1 MSTVSPVAD
10 PNSPAD
16 SIAAAAADP
25 AVGEAGFGFY
35 VHVPFCVSRCGYCDF
50 NTYTAAEL
58 GAGVSRDTYAS
69 IVRAEIRD
77 AAARMSA
84 HGRAPEVDTVFF
96 GGGTPT
102 LLSAADLAA
111 ILAEID
117 DSFGLAEGY
126 EATTEANPES
136 VDADYLAELYDGG
149 FTRLSVGMQSTASHV
164 LKILDREHSPQKAL
178 NAVEYAHKAGFEHVS
193 LDLIY
198 GTPGETA
205 ADFEA
210 SLRAAVDAGVDH
222 VSAYALIVEDGTA
235 LARRIRS
242 GQVPQ
247 PSDDVAADR
256 YLAAEAVLAEAGFH
270 WYEVSNW
277 ARSEAARCRHNLLY
291 WEGGHW
297 WGAGPGAHSHLPGV
311 RWWNHKHPST
321 YGAALAEG
329 LPAAGHELL
338 TEDDRY
344 LERILLR
351 TRLASGL
358 PLSLLRPQGREAAER
373 AAADGLARMVD
384 DRLEL
389 TLRGRL
395 LADAVVRD
403 LTS

>member
-1 MSTVSPVAD
+1 VST
-10 PNSPAD
+10 SPATD
-16 SIAAAAADP
+16 IAAAAADP
-25 AVGEAGFGFY
+25 ATGEAGFGFY

-50 NTYTAAEL
+50 NTYTASEL
-58 GAGVSRDTYAS
+58 GAGVSRDTYAA
-69 IVRAEIRD
+69 IVRSEIRA
-77 AAARMSA
+77 AAARFDKK
-84 HGRAPEVDTVFF
+84 PNVDTVFF

-102 LLSAADLAA
+102 LLSAADLSS

-117 DSFGLAEGY
+117 REFGLAAGY

-136 VDADYLAELYDGG
+136 VDADYLAELHDGG
-149 FTRLSVGMQSTASHV
+149 FTRVSIGMQSTASHV
-164 LKILDREHSPQKAL
+164 LKVLDREHSPQKAL
-178 NAVEYAHKAGFEHVS
+178 NAVAYAHKAGFEHVS

-198 GTPGETA
+198 GTPGEKA
-205 ADFEA
+205 ADFA
-210 SLRAAVDAGVDH
+210 DSLAAAVDTGVDH

-256 YLAAEAVLAEAGFH
+256 YLAAEAALAAAGFS

-277 ARSEAARCRHNLLY
+277 AKNDTARCRHNLLY
-291 WEGGHW
+291 WDGGHW

-321 YGAALAEG
+321 YGTALAQD
-329 LPAAGHELL
+329 LPVAGHELL
-338 TEDDRY
+338 TPEDRY
-344 LERILLR
+344 LERVLLL

-358 PLSLLRPQGREAAER
+358 PLAELRPEGRAAAER
-373 AAADGLARMVD
+373 VAAEGLAELHD
-384 DRLEL
+384 DRLVL

-403 LTS
+403 LTA

>member
-1 MSTVSPVAD
+1 MST
-10 PNSPAD
+10 SPAITTV
-16 SIAAAAADP
+16 SSTTAAVAAAAADP
-25 AVGEAGFGFY
+25 SAAASGFGFY

-50 NTYTAAEL
+50 NTYTASEL
-58 GAGVSRDTYAS
+58 GAGVSRDTYAA
-69 IVRAEIRD
+69 IVRAEIR
-77 AAARMSA
+77 AAAATFGER
-84 HGRAPEVDTVFF
+84 PKVDTVFF

-102 LLSAADLAA
+102 LLSAADLSS

-117 DSFGLAEGY
+117 REFGLAPAY

-136 VDADYLAELYDGG
+136 VDADYLAELHDGG

-178 NAVEYAHKAGFEHVS
+178 NAVAYAHKAGFAHVS

-205 ADFEA
+205 ADFA
-210 SLRAAVDAGVDH
+210 GSLTAAVDAGVDH

-256 YLAAEAVLAEAGFH
+256 YLAAEEVLAAAGFD

-277 ARSEAARCRHNLLY
+277 ATSAAAQCRHNLLY

-321 YGAALAEG
+321 YGTALAEG
-329 LPAAGHELL
+329 LPAAGHEVL
-338 TEDDRY
+338 TDEDRY

-358 PLSLLRPQGREAAER
+358 PLSLLRPSGIRAAER
-373 AAADGLARMVD
+373 AAADGLAVIGD
-384 DRLEL
+384 DRLKL